1 MKPPK
6 QADFVE
12 RRNAAAAAK
21 TQLLEKMRQAPKL
34 DDPERIARRA
44 EKSKLK
50 AANAAQRAER
60 ERMKREAD
68 ARQQAQEEALALSSA
83 KAETARLEA
92 EAERAAA
99 EQAEQ
104 KAERDRRY
112 AARKN
117 RTRLAAPS
125 RGKP

>member
-21 TQLLEKMRQAPKL
+21 RQLVEKMQLAPKL
-34 DDPERIARRA
+34 DDPELIASRA
-44 EKSKLK
+44 EKTRLK

-60 ERMKREAD
+60 DRLKREED
-68 ARQQAQEEALALSSA
+68 DRQKAEQDALAVSEASA
-83 KAETARLEA
+83 EKARLEA
-92 EAERAAA
+92 AEERALT

-117 RTRLAAPS
+117 RTR
-125 RGKP
+125 

>member
-12 RRNAAAAAK
+12 RRAAAAAAK
-21 TQLLEKMRQAPKL
+21 KRLLEKMQSAPKL
-34 DDPERIARRA
+34 TDPELIASRA
-44 EKSKLK
+44 EKASLK
-50 AANAAQRAER
+50 AANALQRAER
-60 ERMKREAD
+60 ARLKREAD
-68 ARQQAQEEALALSSA
+68 ERQKAEDEARALSEA
-83 KAETARLEA
+83 NAEKARLDA
-92 EAERAAA
+92 AAERALA

-117 RTRLAAPS
+117 RS
-125 RGKP
+125 R